1 MSSVNYSLRNKGVR
15 LIDSS
20 EAWIKG
26 KNGKIRLNPNY
37 TYVGKL
43 SMDMSNMLLSV
54 SDKKKP
60 TYRGDVCD
68 LNTVAKNQIINHFF
82 DDRGNRN
89 KKKVAYLVIPKKNK
103 DK

>member
-1 MSSVNYSLRNKGVR
+1 MSSVNYSLRDKGVR
-15 LIDSS
+15 LID
-20 EAWIKG
+20 
-26 KNGKIRLNPNY
+26 
-37 TYVGKL
+37 VGKL

-68 LNTVAKNQIINHFF
+68 LNTVAKNQIIDHFF

-89 KKKVAYLVIPKKNK
+89 KKKVAYLVVPKKNK